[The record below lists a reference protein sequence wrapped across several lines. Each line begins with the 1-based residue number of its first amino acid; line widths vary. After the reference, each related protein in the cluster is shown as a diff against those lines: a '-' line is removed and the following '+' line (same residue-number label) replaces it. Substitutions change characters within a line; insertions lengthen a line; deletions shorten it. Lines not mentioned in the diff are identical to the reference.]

1 MVAGVGRSASSVSAA
16 ALYQRPGDHLAS
28 PPAQGTRSART
39 RRARRRIACPR
50 LQRRGRSAGDA
61 QARWCRPPHSYKR
74 GVATSVGTCP
84 TRMAQARQPRRAGP
98 DVPGPAEPGSI
109 PRSPSVQNARPAAPP
124 WLPPPIRV
132 GAGQQVWRPSS
143 AAGRRLPRRAAGCR
157 GSLGQGDGAPP
168 PSGRPDT
175 GGPPTI
181 VSGRQGRATGS
192 HRRAG
197 RRDTESGGC
206 SVPTGGP
213 GRGGPGRRA
222 GLQATCR
229 GVRGSAERSRP
240 SAAAERARRYA
251 PGGAAPGTSR
261 SLAPTAAISMAK
273 RTCGRGGRE

>member
-98 DVPGPAEPGSI
+98 DGPGPAEPGSI

-157 GSLGQGDGAPP
+157 GSLGQGDGAP
-168 PSGRPDT
+168 GRRRSCPAGRAGRRAAT
-175 GGPPTI
+175 GG
-181 VSGRQGRATGS
+181 RAGGTRKAAGARF
-192 HRRAG
+192 RRAG
-197 RRDTESGGC
+197 RAVAGLGGERA
-206 SVPTGGP
+206 SRP
-213 GRGGPGRRA
+213 RA
-222 GLQATCR
+222 GA
-229 GVRGSAERSRP
+229 
-240 SAAAERARRYA
+240 
-251 PGGAAPGTSR
+251 
-261 SLAPTAAISMAK
+261 
-273 RTCGRGGRE
+273 